1 MRVVGYFRVSDEDQ
15 VDGFSLDAQ
24 RRAFHDFCA
33 QKGWEVVGTYDEEG
47 RSAWLESSAKRSSF
61 RQMLEDARADK
72 FDVVVTHTLDRFS
85 RNLRV
90 MLDAFHVFSQHN
102 VTYVSIT
109 QDIDYSTPEGK
120 LFMTMLGAF
129 AQYFSD
135 ALSGHTKKGMRERAM
150 QGFFNGEPPFGYER
164 CDETCIGIDETHTRC
179 HIDPLAGP
187 QVVELFEKYNTGS
200 HSMRTLGNVLNDRG
214 FRTKGRR
221 RSDGD
226 LPGNSA
232 QPNEI
237 TGSKFTGWSVRDLLN
252 NQFFIGKVLYRGEY
266 FDGRHQ
272 PLISEELFNEV
283 QERIKENR
291 SRKSVSVSRIS
302 KNPHMLA
309 SLLRCHRC
317 GTKLWSQRQGRGGET
332 YYVVPRKGTGPACE
346 HAGRSFIGHR
356 FEEQVDLIFA
366 GFTLRPDWVDW
377 IIENYVEGADRN
389 ESLKKRETLHK
400 KLERA
405 RELYLE
411 GDLSKERYL
420 IIKENTEA
428 ELTTIYVPELD
439 DAVEAVKILTDL
451 SILWKESNPG
461 QRNRLL
467 LAIFHSIYVD
477 LESREVVGLRP
488 RKTFNSLLPAMD
500 HREDVEIWATPYG
513 EFTRDGGDGGESNS
527 PSRNFPDQMYYKLVR
542 RFDLAA
548 TDSRRR
554 DSAAASR

>member
-1 MRVVGYFRVSDEDQ
+1 M
-15 VDGFSLDAQ
+15 
-24 RRAFHDFCA
+24 
-33 QKGWEVVGTYDEEG
+33 VGTYDEEG
-47 RSAWLESSAKRSSF
+47 RSAWLESSAKRPAF
-61 RQMLEDARADK
+61 RQMLEDAPVGK
-72 FDVVVTHTLDRFS
+72 FDVVATHTLDRFS

-90 MLDAFHVFSQHN
+90 MLDAFHVFSQRS

-129 AQYFSD
+129 AQYFLD
-135 ALSGHTKKGMRERAM
+135 ALSGHTKKSMRERAI
-150 QGFFNGEPPFGYER
+150 QGLFNGEPPFGYER
-164 CDETCIGIDETHTRC
+164 CDETCIGINETHIGC

-187 QVVELFEKYNTGS
+187 QVVELFEKYKTGS
-200 HSMRTLGNVLNDRG
+200 HSMRTLGDVLNDRR

-226 LPGNSA
+226 LQGDSA
-232 QPNEI
+232 LPRET
-237 TGSKFTGWSVRDLLN
+237 TGSKFTGWSVRDLRN
-252 NQFFIGKVLYRGEY
+252 NRFYIGKVPYHDEY

-272 PLISEELFNEV
+272 ALISEDLFNEV

-291 SRKSVSVSRIS
+291 SRKSVSVSRMS
-302 KNPHMLA
+302 KNPHMLTN
-309 SLLRCHRC
+309 LLRCHRY
-317 GTKLWSQRQGRGGET
+317 GTKLWSQRQGRDGET
-332 YYVVPRKGTGPACE
+332 YYVMPRKGTGPACD

-389 ESLKKRETLHK
+389 ESLKKREAIYK

-405 RELYLE
+405 QELYLE

-439 DAVEAVKILTDL
+439 DAVEAFKILSDL
-451 SILWKESNPG
+451 N
-461 QRNRLL
+461 
-467 LAIFHSIYVD
+467 
-477 LESREVVGLRP
+477 
-488 RKTFNSLLPAMD
+488 
-500 HREDVEIWATPYG
+500 
-513 EFTRDGGDGGESNS
+513 
-527 PSRNFPDQMYYKLVR
+527 
-542 RFDLAA
+542 
-548 TDSRRR
+548 
-554 DSAAASR
+554 